1 MHRKRTP
8 PRKGAPKLAGKL
20 PRPGMRAS
28 GGAELVN
35 RGVPDRGDGTGA
47 LGDEK
52 EIELDELMP
61 LLLEETLDPG
71 AHGEVLAHARHA
83 PVAPLALDVDPGADP
98 HVATERAVRKIEVG
112 ARMRRR
118 LRLAI
123 ERQRLAEASEIH
135 GGTVRGELK
144 LGRPQDAQAL
154 EKRAAHLRSLDG
166 HGGRRVGARIG
177 RLGTR

>member
-20 PRPGMRAS
+20 PRPGMGAS
-28 GGAELVN
+28 GRAELVN

-52 EIELDELMP
+52 EIELDELMS

-71 AHGEVLAHARHA
+71 AHGEVLARARHA

-98 HVATERAVRKIEVG
+98 HVATERAVGKIEVS

-118 LRLAI
+118 HRLAI
-123 ERQRLAEASEIH
+123 WRQRLAEAREIH
-135 GGTVRGELK
+135 GCALMRDVKHHPRQG
-144 LGRPQDAQAL
+144 AQAFDN
-154 EKRAAHLRSLDG
+154 RAAHLR
-166 HGGRRVGARIG
+166 
-177 RLGTR
+177 